1 MFETVFGKIEFP
13 VFRLLHTGSM
23 KWNPCNHHALG
34 HTFVTS
40 SPQIILGHRA
50 MAALETTIPFRGEA
64 VYTKNRPV
72 TLRSSSRRYGK
83 NILGPVFP
91 GRMFTCFIWCGFQLE
106 VLTPESHRV
115 LKPGGWLQCVE
126 FYYNIQSDNG
136 SLTDN
141 HALRQYSST
150 FLRAME
156 GKKDLRAALRL
167 EAMMRDAGLVEIGSR
182 MIPLPLN
189 GWSQSEYKSYL
200 PVY

>member
-1 MFETVFGKIEFP
+1 
-13 VFRLLHTGSM
+13 
-23 KWNPCNHHALG
+23 
-34 HTFVTS
+34 
-40 SPQIILGHRA
+40 
-50 MAALETTIPFRGEA
+50 
-64 VYTKNRPV
+64 
-72 TLRSSSRRYGK
+72 
-83 NILGPVFP
+83 
-91 GRMFTCFIWCGFQLE
+91 MFTCFIWCGFQLE
-106 VLTPESHRV
+106 VLTSKSYRV

-156 GKKDLRAALRL
+156 GRKDLRAALRL
-167 EAMMRDAGLVEIGSR
+167 ETMMRDTGLVEIGSR

-189 GWSQSEYKSYL
+189 GWSQSEYKPYL